1 VARRSIAFP
10 LTEIFFLRVRI
21 IGSGRRSWASIL
33 FASTSS
39 AADMVSKSM
48 RESTSR
54 EEKVRRASSSSFW
67 LDESCSRGCNSASV
81 SRWLCC
87 CSGFAAR
94 P

>member
-1 VARRSIAFP
+1 MPFCD
-10 LTEIFFLRVRI
+10 TFFRRVRI
-21 IGSGRRSWASIL
+21 SGSGRRSRESIF

-48 RESTSR
+48 RASTSR
-54 EEKVRRASSSSFW
+54 EEKVSRASSSSF
-67 LDESCSRGCNSASV
+67 SCSASVSFFSLNSASV

-87 CSGFAAR
+87 CSGLPAR